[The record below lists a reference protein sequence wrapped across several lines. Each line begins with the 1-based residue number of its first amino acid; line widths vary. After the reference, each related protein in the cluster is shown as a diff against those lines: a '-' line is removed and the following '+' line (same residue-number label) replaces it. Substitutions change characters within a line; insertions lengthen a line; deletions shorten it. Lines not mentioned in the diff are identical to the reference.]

1 MTTGPQS
8 RSATELLG
16 NVLMHM
22 TQMAKGEIALAQAE
36 LGEKL
41 LATGKGLAMAGVAL
55 MLVPALVGLI
65 FTTLI
70 LGLIAL
76 GLKPVWVA
84 LAVTCA
90 VALLIAVLL
99 AMAKNLLRWG
109 DLSAS
114 RTMQSLRRD
123 AQTLK
128 EIVTND
134 TSV

>member
-16 NVLMHM
+16 RVLMHM

-41 LATGKGLAMAGVAL
+41 LATGKGLAMAVVAL